1 MVGKN
6 NQRIK
11 NEVQQHQV
19 FALRKL
25 SVGVAS
31 VLLGTTCM
39 FINNVHA
46 DVVSN
51 DNHSTDNSETSNTL
65 NHPYITN
72 NAVNTQ
78 SIASSAA
85 NSTAENA
92 VQTASKSASS
102 QIESSA
108 QAAVNNNQQQIPQ
121 AAPANV
127 LPTSNLQPAIANS
140 SVSSG
145 LTSNNFV
152 VSDNSERVSANVVPG
167 SSAAMS
173 ETPISGSAD
182 LADQSNNSSNSV
194 NIPQTSN
201 ETVNSTLTNDVL
213 NVNPDDYQTLQTEQL
228 VTQLKRSGT
237 APHALSLAALYGTSL
252 YANNYNFAPIVPGG
266 SHSAASWHVQSSYT
280 DARGNVW
287 QFDLNNDPS
296 AANNIDEHGFKYQ
309 AVLTD
314 VQLSQETRNSKSI
327 SIPGGYT
334 SGYNYAVSNAGN
346 GYFNLGLYDP
356 YQNPSILSY
365 TIDPELVHKLARQM
379 ETIKFGAL
387 NVSYGNGDW
396 TGVFSADDNRKNVGL
411 GSTHPANTILK
422 HVDMRLLDM
431 SDATSFKGLFNNCV
445 NLEDVNFE
453 GNGWKTSKLTNTAL
467 MFNGCSAL
475 KVLDFRTNQTIQ
487 NSSISP
493 NDIFLDTKN
502 VTDMHD
508 MFLNAS
514 HLVAI
519 FGLGAFDTSNVS
531 DFHEMFSGASSL
543 MYSRYDSDA
552 LNPYVDL
559 SAWNT
564 SKAENMDRM
573 FRNAGI
579 SQLAIHGWHIPAKH
593 AFIFN
598 GMGGYQFIRANNINI
613 QDTASVY
620 DTAYTSQVPFDIPAG
635 KYYLSMPM
643 GTSLGAIVYGM
654 DLKVDGSLT
663 NDDISMNKDT
673 DRGLILG
680 KVSDL
685 LPDVINHK
693 LSLPPL
699 AFIVSDQNLADRF
712 NRLES
717 RNYAL
722 VRTYRGGDHSGNYA
736 GSFFM
741 PIDNAYCV
749 SIADNLLT
757 NTDFSVGGKYNQRL
771 MNGVAKKLD
780 LSKWK
785 VGPSDIKL
793 SLAPQVPN
801 WLTWLTGTGSNI
813 FSSRKYEQMTPEIF
827 VTSSAISQP
836 RTMKV
841 TFVDGSNS
849 VISTQEINGKTNED
863 TVGTIE
869 FPPGYAL
876 IPNTNMDINGVDNPN
891 LYPTQGNNGGV
902 LYYNFHFRDDNTSP
916 TLVVHVEAK
925 TLTINPDSGY
935 KNIQPMPD
943 NPSRS
948 FTGIDYSDL
957 HKDVVLTV
965 VYVLPNGQKY
975 NSWHKLITTRSAYV
989 NEANGNVTY
998 GDWRNVVYDFGKTFN
1013 FVIPGANGSDYTHA
1027 IFLPL
1032 NQDVVLTSTKGQ
1044 NVLTTVNVP
1053 GRQVTNT
1060 INVYDADDSNKLIKT
1075 ITISGIAGVDR
1086 PIIDVA
1092 SQLGRPTN
1100 SFYIDNNTVYQPAYT
1115 GGYADEVSVT
1125 EPPVPVIGN
1134 DHNSYLFEVSYPK
1147 DSIGA
1152 RNLFRIKHMAGMRY
1166 QVDLVPNVGPESIYI
1181 HHARENVSRHVQAS
1195 WALRYDNINQIP
1207 ADKRNEITAQVLG
1220 PNNTLEGVPQS
1231 LMSSPTQ
1238 IGVAG
1243 TNYGSHDLFNNTY
1256 SWENKIDFSNTTIKP
1271 FKIHSGYGYG
1281 VWSSHN
1287 TATTVN
1293 GQQVDYQLVDDYVP
1307 ADELMIFDQISNQ
1320 LTNYGGSLLHDNST
1334 SPLMINF
1341 VSHLTYHT
1349 YQLRTNVVYRY
1360 NGNDLFTDTLIGKV
1374 GDRLKVKYDAPRGF
1388 VIKAGQSLPNVIDP
1402 AVTKQIVVDLDQDKA
1417 INYRFTDLTDLNNQ
1431 KMVPA
1436 GSPTSQGPDWG
1447 HISGKEDVSQY
1458 VPGFDFIN
1466 GIGTDGASNYK
1477 SYQQYISQLKSMGY
1491 DVDHDDTQSFVID
1504 GIMYSPTDAKASIKK
1519 KYDDKFNTALQKAL
1533 ARWKADRQVILDEA
1547 NGYEQQKHSAISQ
1560 IQALA
1565 NQLRTTD
1572 PSSQQHA
1579 DLFKQITNEH
1589 NKISLLDNKIDA
1601 AWRRLSNI
1609 HFETYMNSDMTS
1621 LSVIQG
1627 FNHMI
1632 DTYSSDNKPSADTKL
1647 SSGKAISSVAKNSDI
1662 YNASSYGDYTS
1673 FKLNLNV
1680 LRNANGDT
1688 WPPEIDHGPITGF
1701 IGPYNTVYTDA
1712 HFDDPNYDEIR
1723 TGKRDNYQYNLLTG
1737 HGYVYSIDDVTGE
1750 VTKALV
1756 DGQAINLP
1764 IFYFSQ
1770 AAGYDL
1776 YINGQKVDHSIEHPT
1791 ISWTQYVN
1799 GPHDWTIEYRPLTAR
1814 VNWKVVD
1821 QDGNVLSNGGENVYA
1836 DSNSSINGQ
1845 QIADNFIN
1853 DYNKSNSSK
1862 YVEFISSDIPS
1873 GTTVSGQDAA
1883 DGKTFDYTIRVNV
1896 YSRTQVRTS
1905 GDTHVRTIYFVN
1917 RADPNNSARA
1927 ITDTVE
1933 FDTIKDV
1940 FVKDGQEFDIPTQAG
1955 GTTIYKAKGSF
1966 DDATAKI
1973 KAAIGTDNYTVVSG
1987 SQYIGAY
1994 IPDTPGGDDI
2004 TIEYN

>member
-46 DVVSN
+46 DVASN

-145 LTSNNFV
+145 STSNNFV

-173 ETPISGSAD
+173 ETPISRSAD

-237 APHALSLAALYGTSL
+237 APHALSLAALYGTAL
-252 YANNYNFAPIVPGG
+252 YANDYGFAPMIPEI
-266 SHSAASWHVQSSYT
+266 
-280 DARGNVW
+280 
-287 QFDLNNDPS
+287 FDY
-296 AANNIDEHGFKYQ
+296 GF
-309 AVLTD
+309 
-314 VQLSQETRNSKSI
+314 
-327 SIPGGYT
+327 
-334 SGYNYAVSNAGN
+334 
-346 GYFNLGLYDP
+346 
-356 YQNPSILSY
+356 
-365 TIDPELVHKLARQM
+365 
-379 ETIKFGAL
+379 
-387 NVSYGNGDW
+387 
-396 TGVFSADDNRKNVGL
+396 
-411 GSTHPANTILK
+411 
-422 HVDMRLLDM
+422 
-431 SDATSFKGLFNNCV
+431 
-445 NLEDVNFE
+445 
-453 GNGWKTSKLTNTAL
+453 
-467 MFNGCSAL
+467 
-475 KVLDFRTNQTIQ
+475 
-487 NSSISP
+487 
-493 NDIFLDTKN
+493 
-502 VTDMHD
+502 
-508 MFLNAS
+508 
-514 HLVAI
+514 
-519 FGLGAFDTSNVS
+519 
-531 DFHEMFSGASSL
+531 
-543 MYSRYDSDA
+543 
-552 LNPYVDL
+552 
-559 SAWNT
+559 
-564 SKAENMDRM
+564 
-573 FRNAGI
+573 
-579 SQLAIHGWHIPAKH
+579 
-593 AFIFN
+593 
-598 GMGGYQFIRANNINI
+598 
-613 QDTASVY
+613 
-620 DTAYTSQVPFDIPAG
+620 
-635 KYYLSMPM
+635 
-643 GTSLGAIVYGM
+643 
-654 DLKVDGSLT
+654 
-663 NDDISMNKDT
+663 
-673 DRGLILG
+673 
-680 KVSDL
+680 
-685 LPDVINHK
+685 
-693 LSLPPL
+693 
-699 AFIVSDQNLADRF
+699 
-712 NRLES
+712 
-717 RNYAL
+717 
-722 VRTYRGGDHSGNYA
+722 
-736 GSFFM
+736 
-741 PIDNAYCV
+741 
-749 SIADNLLT
+749 
-757 NTDFSVGGKYNQRL
+757 
-771 MNGVAKKLD
+771 
-780 LSKWK
+780 
-785 VGPSDIKL
+785 
-793 SLAPQVPN
+793 AP
-801 WLTWLTGTGSNI
+801 
-813 FSSRKYEQMTPEIF
+813 MTPEIF

-841 TFVDGSNS
+841 TFVDGSNN

-916 TLVVHVEAK
+916 TLVVHVETK
-925 TLTINPDSGY
+925 TLTVNPDSGY
-935 KNIQPMPD
+935 KSSQPMPD

-975 NSWHKLITTRSAYV
+975 NSWHKVTTTRLAYV

-1027 IFLPL
+1027 SFFPL

-1092 SQLGRPTN
+1092 SQLGRPAN
-1100 SFYIDNNTVYQPAYT
+1100 SFYIDNNAVYQPAYT

-1281 VWSSHN
+1281 VWSSYN

-1341 VSHLTYHT
+1341 VSHLTYYT

-1417 INYRFTDLTDLNNQ
+1417 INYRFTDLTDFNNQ
-1431 KMVPA
+1431 KMVPTGA
-1436 GSPTSQGPDWG
+1436 TNAQGPDWAN
-1447 HISGKEDVSQY
+1447 ISGKENVSQY
-1458 VPGFDFIN
+1458 IPGFDFIN
-1466 GIGTDGASNYK
+1466 GIGTDGMSNYG
-1477 SYQQYISQLKSMGY
+1477 SYQQYLGQLKSMGY
-1491 DVDHDDTQSFVID
+1491 DVAHDDTQSFVID
-1504 GIMYSPTDAKASIKK
+1504 GVMYSPADAKASIKK

-1609 HFETYMNSDMTS
+1609 HFETYMNNDMTS

-1632 DTYSSDNKPSADTKL
+1632 DAYSSDNKPNADTKL
-1647 SSGKAISSVAKNSDI
+1647 SSGKTISSVAKDSDI

-1673 FKLNLNV
+1673 FELNLNV

-1712 HFDDPNYDEIR
+1712 HFDDPNYDELR

-1737 HGYVYSIDDVTGE
+1737 RGYVYSIDDVTGE

-1836 DSNSSINGQ
+1836 DSNSSINGR

-1940 FVKDGQEFDIPTQAG
+1940 FIKDGQEFDIPTQAG

-1973 KAAIGTDNYTVVSG
+1973 KVAIGTDNYTVVSG

>member
-51 DNHSTDNSETSNTL
+51 ENDSTDNSKTSDTFSA
-65 NHPYITN
+65 PYMTN
-72 NAVNTQ
+72 NTVSTQ
-78 SIASSAA
+78 TVASSTAD
-85 NSTAENA
+85 STTEKA
-92 VQTASKSASS
+92 VQTTSGSALS
-102 QIESSA
+102 QIEANA
-108 QAAVNNNQQQIPQ
+108 QAAVSNSQQQVQQ
-121 AAPANV
+121 AAPANT
-127 LPTSNLQPAIANS
+127 LLASDLQPAIANS
-140 SVSSG
+140 NVNSSS
-145 LTSNNFV
+145 TSNNLVSSNNSETVSSAV
-152 VSDNSERVSANVVPG
+152 VSEG
-167 SSAAMS
+167 SAAIS
-173 ETPISGSAD
+173 SDTPISGSAD
-182 LADQSNNSSNSV
+182 LIDDDNL
-194 NIPQTSN
+194 
-201 ETVNSTLTNDVL
+201 VNSTMATPNSTETLNNAPTNDAL
-213 NVNPDDYQTLQTEQL
+213 SVNSVDYQTLQTEQL
-228 VTQLKRSGT
+228 EAQLKQSGI
-237 APHALSLAALYGTSL
+237 APRALSLAALYGTAL
-252 YANNYNFAPIVPGG
+252 YANNYNFVPITPGG
-266 SHSAASWHVQSSYT
+266 SYSAASWHVQSSYT

-287 QFDLNNDPS
+287 QFDLNND
-296 AANNIDEHGFKYQ
+296 IDEHGFKYQ
-309 AVLTD
+309 VVLTD
-314 VQLSQETRNSKSI
+314 VRLSQETRNSKSI
-327 SIPGGYT
+327 SIPGGYYGDFAT
-334 SGYNYAVSNAGN
+334 SGYIDAVLKAGD
-346 GYFNLGLYDP
+346 GYFNLGSPRQY
-356 YQNPSILSY
+356 PSIISY

-396 TGVFSADDNRKNVGL
+396 TGAFSADDDRKSVGI
-411 GSTHPANTILK
+411 GAMHPANTVLK

-431 SDATSFKGLFNNCV
+431 SDATSFKGLFSKCV

-467 MFNGCSAL
+467 MFNDCSAL
-475 KVLDFRTNQTIQ
+475 KVLDFRTDQSVQ
-487 NSSISP
+487 NTSISP

-531 DFHEMFSGASSL
+531 DFHEMFSGCSSL

-564 SKAENMDRM
+564 SKAENMDWM

-579 SQLAIHGWHIPAKH
+579 SQLAINGWHIPAKH

-620 DTAYTSQVPFDIPAG
+620 NMAYTSQVPFFIFAG

-673 DRGLILG
+673 DQGLIFG
-680 KVSDL
+680 KVNDL

-722 VRTYRGGDHSGNYA
+722 VRTYRGGDYSGNYA

-793 SLAPQVPN
+793 SLTPPVPN
-801 WLTWLTGTGSNI
+801 GITGTGSNI
-813 FSSRKYEQMTPEIF
+813 FSLRKYDQMTPEIF

-841 TFVDGSNS
+841 TFVDGSNN

-916 TLVVHVEAK
+916 TLVVHVQPK
-925 TLTINPDSGY
+925 RLTIDPSSPAYQNG
-935 KNIQPMPD
+935 QTMPD
-943 NPSRS
+943 NPSLK
-948 FTGIDYSDL
+948 FTGIGYNDL
-957 HKDVVLTV
+957 HKNVTLTATFI
-965 VYVLPNGQKY
+965 LPDGQKIYY
-975 NSWHKLITTRSAYV
+975 NYQLGVLRTAYV
-989 NEANGNVTY
+989 NEANGEVTY
-998 GDWRNVVYDFGKTFN
+998 GNWSNAQWDFSNQFNWNIPNSVFSPVHNAIVTSTNGQDAQMTFN
-1013 FVIPGANGSDYTHA
+1013 VSGQHA
-1027 IFLPL
+1027 
-1032 NQDVVLTSTKGQ
+1032 
-1044 NVLTTVNVP
+1044 
-1053 GRQVTNT
+1053 TNT
-1060 INVYDADDSNKLIKT
+1060 INVYDADDGNKLIKT
-1075 ITISGIAGVDR
+1075 ITVSGISSVDR
-1086 PIIDVA
+1086 PIIDIA
-1092 SQLGRPTN
+1092 SQLGRSAN
-1100 SFYIDNNTVYQPAYT
+1100 SFYIDNNNLKTPRLT
-1115 GGYADEVSVT
+1115 GGYNDEL
-1125 EPPVPVIGN
+1125 EIRPNEVIVIRP
-1134 DHNSYLFEVSYPK
+1134 S
-1147 DSIGA
+1147 DSIGQQG
-1152 RNLFRIKHMAGMRY
+1152 LFRIKHLTGTQY
-1166 QVDLVPNVGPESIYI
+1166 QVDLVPNAGPESIHI
-1181 HHARENVSRHVQAS
+1181 HHTHENVSRNVQINWS
-1195 WALRYDNINQIP
+1195 LRYDNVSQIP

-1220 PNNTLEGVPQS
+1220 PNDTLEGTPQS
-1231 LMSSPTQ
+1231 IMASPTQ
-1238 IGVAG
+1238 SGIAV
-1243 TNYGSHDLFNNTY
+1243 NHGSHDLFNNTY
-1256 SWENKIDFSNTTIKP
+1256 SWDNNIDFSKTNIKP
-1271 FKIHSGYGYG
+1271 YKIHCEYGYD
-1281 VWSSHN
+1281 VWSSYN
-1287 TATTVN
+1287 TVATVN
-1293 GQQVDYQLVDDYVP
+1293 GQQVGYRLVDDYIP
-1307 ADELMIFDQISNQ
+1307 ADELMIFDQMGNH
-1320 LTNYGGSLLHDNST
+1320 LGDYTGSLMNNNST
-1334 SPLMINF
+1334 SPVTINF
-1341 VSHLTYHT
+1341 VSHLSYHT

-1360 NGNDLFTDTLIGKV
+1360 NGNDLFTDTFIGKL
-1374 GDRLKVKYDAPRGF
+1374 GDQVKIKYNRPRGF
-1388 VIKAGQSLPNVIDP
+1388 IIKAGQNLPNIVDP
-1402 AVTKQIVVDLDQDKA
+1402 AKTSQIIVELDQDKD
-1417 INYRFTDLTDLNNQ
+1417 INYRFTDLTDFNNQ
-1431 KMVPA
+1431 KMVPTGA
-1436 GSPTSQGPDWG
+1436 TNAQGPDWTN
-1447 HISGKEDVSQY
+1447 ISGKENVSQY
-1458 VPGFDFIN
+1458 IPGFDFIN
-1466 GIGTDGASNYK
+1466 GIGTDGMSNYG
-1477 SYQQYISQLKSMGY
+1477 SYQQYLGQLKSMGY
-1491 DVDHDDTQSFVID
+1491 DVAHDDTQSFVID
-1504 GIMYSPTDAKASIKK
+1504 GVMYSPADAKASIKK
-1519 KYDDKFNTALQKAL
+1519 NYDDKFNTALQKAL

-1737 HGYVYSIDDVTGE
+1737 RGYVYSIDDVTGA
-1750 VTKALV
+1750 VTKVLV
-1756 DGQAINLP
+1756 DGQAMNLP

-1770 AAGYDL
+1770 VAGYDL

-1814 VNWKVVD
+1814 VNWKVVN

-1836 DSNSSINGQ
+1836 DSNSSINGR

-1917 RADPNNSARA
+1917 RADPNNSTRA

-1940 FVKDGQEFDIPTQAG
+1940 FIKDGQEFDIPTQAG